1 MVSMHPLTRLIHTIE
16 NPHIK
21 DALLSRL
28 GGPNPNTLSATEV
41 KGLFKA
47 GAENDRTVKG
57 HDMTESEVRDYVR
70 IHAYGNY
77 LFKSGAASKLYDA
90 ELRKYTG
97 LPTVELTETDPG
109 LNFRSGIAKNKVE
122 LSGVA
127 NGDLCPGG
135 VVCIIGGP
143 TAASIKVDGNA
154 YSVQPQAN
162 EPHQSVAKRLA
173 AELEADG
180 YKVKVH
186 TTRTKS
192 SIEVKA
198 QKPLSLKSLTTDN
211 AVRMGIQG
219 NQITVDVGIGA
230 STDLAGGRIGVSVN
244 GKPYTEDTVA
254 GQPAS
259 VALTLLR
266 RQLEV
271 AGFEIKVASLPT
283 IDTINELWS
292 LKPVS
297 RPMLANGAYTEV
309 SGTVQIEG
317 DQRFLALD
325 KAIRIDNAVIDRVE
339 LFAGPE
345 LAAGPARLSG
355 QVNLREL
362 EVHPVQYQVT
372 LSGISN
378 LAAGEPR
385 YDGNDFFN
393 AAGDKLAKL
402 SYDVPNMYD
411 GPSRVFALDGNLAH
425 IGSGGGM
432 RRNQDVSW
440 FHGFS
445 ATAPITDPSRGD
457 YQAIRTAADG
467 TATNAAGAELTRIGK
482 VTTQGGGP
490 NPVPLTTI
498 WFYDAQAQAAYGV
511 QYGNLARPNG
521 VLTQVIHEGA

>member
-1 MVSMHPLTRLIHTIE
+1 MP
-16 NPHIK
+16 
-21 DALLSRL
+21 
-28 GGPNPNTLSATEV
+28 PNPNDLPANEV
-41 KGLFKA
+41 KSRFKA

-230 STDLAGGRIGVSVN
+230 GTDLAGGRIGVSVN

-325 KAIRIDNAVIDRVE
+325 KAIRSDNA
-339 LFAGPE
+339 
-345 LAAGPARLSG
+345 
-355 QVNLREL
+355 
-362 EVHPVQYQVT
+362 
-372 LSGISN
+372 
-378 LAAGEPR
+378 
-385 YDGNDFFN
+385 
-393 AAGDKLAKL
+393 
-402 SYDVPNMYD
+402 
-411 GPSRVFALDGNLAH
+411 
-425 IGSGGGM
+425 
-432 RRNQDVSW
+432 
-440 FHGFS
+440 
-445 ATAPITDPSRGD
+445 
-457 YQAIRTAADG
+457 
-467 TATNAAGAELTRIGK
+467 
-482 VTTQGGGP
+482 
-490 NPVPLTTI
+490 
-498 WFYDAQAQAAYGV
+498 
-511 QYGNLARPNG
+511 
-521 VLTQVIHEGA
+521 